1 MGQQSRIAVVI
12 LIVAFILIQGA
23 LIAADQQQ
31 TPLRVAKQFTKD
43 YYNLNPRMENLLCSE
58 LAQEGELVADW
69 LYLRQQEARERGL
82 PPHYMRQL
90 FTALHVEAVEQD
102 QDSAQVH
109 VSGVTRRGIN
119 PAFMLVG
126 KLFRIGQDREVDATL
141 ELVREAEGWRVCGAP
156 FDMAPETH

>member
-12 LIVAFILIQGA
+12 LIIAFVLIQGV

-43 YYNLNPRMENLLCSE
+43 YYYLNPEMQVLLCSE
-58 LAQEGELVADW
+58 LAQEGELIADW
-69 LYLRQQEARERGL
+69 TYRRQHEAQQRGL
-82 PPHYMRQL
+82 PQHYMRQL
-90 FTALHVEAVEQD
+90 FTQLHLEVIEQD

-109 VSGVTRRGIN
+109 VTGVTRRAIN

-126 KLFRIGQDREVDATL
+126 KLFRIGRDYEVDAIL
-141 ELVREAEGWRVCGAP
+141 ELVREEKGWRVCGAP
-156 FDMAPETH
+156 FDLAPEI